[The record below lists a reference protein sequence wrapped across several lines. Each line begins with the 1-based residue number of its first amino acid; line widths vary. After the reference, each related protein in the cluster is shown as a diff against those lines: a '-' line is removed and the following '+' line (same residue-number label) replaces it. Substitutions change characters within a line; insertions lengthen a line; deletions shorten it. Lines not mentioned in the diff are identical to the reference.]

1 MKKGDI
7 VRLRI
12 EDISHEGQGIGKADG
27 FAVFVKNTVVG
38 DVVDAELTKVKK
50 NYAFGKVVE
59 MVEESDM
66 RQEPICQYAGQCGGC
81 AFQKMTYEG
90 QLELKKKQIVDKL
103 IRLGGLEEAK
113 VNDAVGMEE
122 PFRYRNKA
130 SMPVSTGGLITRKG
144 GIVEPVHEPR
154 IGFYQAKSH
163 DVVDC
168 EDCMLQSEPAMAA
181 ARALRRDRRFHSQ
194 GPPESSG
201 SSPPAAPTAQR

>member
-27 FAVFVKNTVVG
+27 FAVFVKNTVLG

-59 MVEESDM
+59 MVEESDL

-90 QLELKKKQIVDKL
+90 QLQLKRKQIVDKL
-103 IRLGGLEEAK
+103 WDTYELTRSKAVEWKSLSVIEIRRLC
-113 VNDAVGMEE
+113 
-122 PFRYRNKA
+122 RY
-130 SMPVSTGGLITRKG
+130 
-144 GIVEPVHEPR
+144 
-154 IGFYQAKSH
+154 
-163 DVVDC
+163 
-168 EDCMLQSEPAMAA
+168 LQVA
-181 ARALRRDRRFHSQ
+181 
-194 GPPESSG
+194 
-201 SSPPAAPTAQR
+201 